1 MGDTSTT
8 DPVPTGANLR
18 RVAETLGPL
27 LALVV
32 VVALFAGWDAMR
44 AKGGRYLSVR
54 NFQTVTVHATT
65 VGVAA
70 LGMTIIIVGGGI
82 DLSAGAAIAL
92 SATVMAYCYREGA
105 STGASICAAIATGV
119 LAGGVNGA
127 LVSWLRVVPFIVT
140 LGTMTLYQGFARILA
155 GDTPIRAHGR
165 VPEWMVSLQSPFPD
179 PKWMLVAPGV
189 WITLALAVVT
199 AVALHRT
206 VFGRHVFAIGSNE
219 STARL
224 CGVSVPRTR
233 LLMYALAGVFVGV
246 AGLFQFSVLEE
257 GDPTGGV
264 GKELRIIAAVVIG
277 GGSLSGGRGSV
288 LGTLCGALLMA
299 VIDNG
304 CSMLQIADPVQDL
317 ILGAI
322 IISAVTLDQAR
333 QRRLAAG

>member
-1 MGDTSTT
+1 MSVTSTT
-8 DPVPTGANLR
+8 DAVPAGASMR
-18 RVAETLGPL
+18 RALETLGPL

-32 VVALFAGWDAMR
+32 VVGFFATWDALR
-44 AKGGRYLSVR
+44 PNGGRFSTVR
-54 NFQTVTVHATT
+54 NFQTVSVHATT

-92 SATVMAYCYREGA
+92 SATVMAYFFREGA
-105 STGASICAAIATGV
+105 STGVSILAAIITGV
-119 LAGGVNGA
+119 LAGAVNGA
-127 LVSWLRVVPFIVT
+127 LVSWLRVVPFIIT

-155 GDTPIRAHGR
+155 GDTPIRAHGK
-165 VPEWMVSLQSPFPD
+165 VPEWMVLLQSPFPN
-179 PKWMLVAPGV
+179 PKWLLVAPGV
-189 WITLALAVVT
+189 WITLILALFTAVV
-199 AVALHRT
+199 LHRT
-206 VFGRHVFAIGSNE
+206 VFGRHVFALGSNE

-224 CGVSVPRTR
+224 CGISVPLTR
-233 LLMYALAGVFVGV
+233 LWMYALAGVFVGV

-257 GDPTGGV
+257 GDPTAGV

-288 LGTLCGALLMA
+288 LGTLCGAVLMA

-304 CSMLQIADPVQDL
+304 CTMLRIADPVQDL
-317 ILGAI
+317 IIGGI

-333 QRRLAAG
+333 QRRLAAV

>member
-1 MGDTSTT
+1 
-8 DPVPTGANLR
+8 
-18 RVAETLGPL
+18 
-27 LALVV
+27 
-32 VVALFAGWDAMR
+32 
-44 AKGGRYLSVR
+44 
-54 NFQTVTVHATT
+54 
-65 VGVAA
+65 
-70 LGMTIIIVGGGI
+70 
-82 DLSAGAAIAL
+82 
-92 SATVMAYCYREGA
+92 
-105 STGASICAAIATGV
+105 
-119 LAGGVNGA
+119 
-127 LVSWLRVVPFIVT
+127 
-140 LGTMTLYQGFARILA
+140 
-155 GDTPIRAHGR
+155 
-165 VPEWMVSLQSPFPD
+165 MVSLQSPFPD

>member
-1 MGDTSTT
+1 
-8 DPVPTGANLR
+8 
-18 RVAETLGPL
+18 
-27 LALVV
+27 
-32 VVALFAGWDAMR
+32 MR

-105 STGASICAAIATGV
+105 STGASLGAAIATGV

-140 LGTMTLYQGFARILA
+140 LGTMTLYQGIARILA
-155 GDTPIRAHGR
+155 GDTPIRAHGK
-165 VPEWMVSLQSPFPD
+165 VPEWMVSLQSPFPN

-199 AVALHRT
+199 AIALHRT

-224 CGVSVPRTR
+224 CGVSVP
-233 LLMYALAGVFVGV
+233 AH
-246 AGLFQFSVLEE
+246 
-257 GDPTGGV
+257 D
-264 GKELRIIAAVVIG
+264 
-277 GGSLSGGRGSV
+277 
-288 LGTLCGALLMA
+288 C
-299 VIDNG
+299 
-304 CSMLQIADPVQDL
+304 
-317 ILGAI
+317 
-322 IISAVTLDQAR
+322 
-333 QRRLAAG
+333 